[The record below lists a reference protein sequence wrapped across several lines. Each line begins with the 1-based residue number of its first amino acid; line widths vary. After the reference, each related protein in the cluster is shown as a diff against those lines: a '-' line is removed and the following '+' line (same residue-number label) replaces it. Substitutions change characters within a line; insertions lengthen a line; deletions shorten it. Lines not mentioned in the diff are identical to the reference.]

1 MSLNKLSRCFLI
13 NVLSTNRLSRAS
25 IVGNKLR
32 FSTKSAASD
41 HDDPDAGARRLSS
54 RSEHLSRV
62 KKFKESG
69 LIVTGGAI
77 LSDTKSEDAT
87 MIGSVMIMEADNE
100 DEVRKY
106 IEEDPYVIN
115 KVWAGYEI
123 LGFKLANV

>member
-1 MSLNKLSRCFLI
+1 MLSLNKFASKPPFLI
-13 NVLSTNRLSRAS
+13 NLLSTNRLSGA

-54 RSEHLSRV
+54 RPEHVSRAN
-62 KKFKESG
+62 KSRESG

-87 MIGSVMIMEADNE
+87 MIGSVMIMEADSE
-100 DEVRKY
+100 EEVRKY
-106 IEEDPYVIN
+106 LNEDPYVTN
-115 KVWAGYEI
+115 KVWAGYEV
-123 LGFKLANV
+123 LGFK